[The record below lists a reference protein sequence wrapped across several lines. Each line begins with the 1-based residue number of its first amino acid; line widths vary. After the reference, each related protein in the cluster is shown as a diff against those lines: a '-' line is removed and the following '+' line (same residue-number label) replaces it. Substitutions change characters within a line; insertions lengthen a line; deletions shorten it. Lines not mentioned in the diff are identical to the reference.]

1 MASYTQNIVK
11 NQSKCY
17 IDIKRI
23 ISGNLQLSSDIF
35 FIANMDLVNSL
46 NVKTTLLHIIARNRQ
61 SASHGDSKFI
71 YET

>member
-1 MASYTQNIVK
+1 MASYKQNIVE
-11 NQSKCY
+11 NQGKCY

-46 NVKTTLLHIIARNRQ
+46 NVKTTLSHIIAQNRQ
-61 SASHGDSKFI
+61 STSHRDSKFI
-71 YET
+71 DGT